1 MPISYRREME
11 KKAEARSSM
20 ISELLASNDKKRR
33 DDEVLRS
40 IRDVSSPASLFME
53 LAVQASE
60 LSSAAMRMASHY
72 AGCRSKFTDEREV
85 YKVQELLYNVVEEYT
100 DVQMVSRC
108 IGLKEHEQ
116 LWDLKLSE
124 WCKTEGAGDAGEEGR
139 RHQDGT

>member
-1 MPISYRREME
+1 MPISYREE
-11 KKAEARSSM
+11 HFKRSQAKTSM
-20 ISELLASNDKKRR
+20 TSELIALNEKKRR
-33 DDEVLRS
+33 DDKVLRS

-85 YKVQELLYNVVEEYT
+85 YKVQELLYNVIEEYT

-116 LWDLKLSE
+116 LLSQKLSE
-124 WCKTEGAGDAGEEGR
+124 WCESEGVEDVSEEGR
-139 RHQDGT
+139 HHQDGA

>member
-1 MPISYRREME
+1 MPVSYREEHFKKLQKKTSATSELVALNE
-11 KKAEARSSM
+11 KK
-20 ISELLASNDKKRR
+20 KR

-40 IRDVSSPASLFME
+40 IRDVSSTASLFME

-60 LSSAAMRMASHY
+60 LSSAAMGVASHY

-85 YKVQELLYNVVEEYT
+85 HKVQELLYNVIEEYT

-124 WCKTEGAGDAGEEGR
+124 WCEAEGVGDAGEEGR
-139 RHQDGT
+139 HHQDGA

>member
-20 ISELLASNDKKRR
+20 ISELLASNKKKTR
-33 DDEVLRS
+33 DDEVLKS

-72 AGCRSKFTDEREV
+72 AGCRSKFTDEKEV

-124 WCKTEGAGDAGEEGR
+124 WCKMEGAGDAGEEGR
-139 RHQDGT
+139 HHQDGA

>member
-11 KKAEARSSM
+11 KRVEARSSTVQ
-20 ISELLASNDKKRR
+20 ELLASNEKKRA
-33 DDEVLRS
+33 DDKVLKS

-72 AGCRSKFTDEREV
+72 AGCRSKFPDEREV
-85 YKVQELLYNVVEEYT
+85 YKVQELLYNVIEEYS

-108 IGLKEHEQ
+108 IGLKEQEQ
-116 LWDLKLSE
+116 LSDLKLSE
-124 WCKTEGAGDAGEEGR
+124 WCKSEGVEDACEQG
-139 RHQDGT
+139 

>member
-11 KKAEARSSM
+11 KKAEARSSIM
-20 ISELLASNDKKRR
+20 SELLASNEKKRA
-33 DDEVLRS
+33 DDKVLRS

-85 YKVQELLYNVVEEYT
+85 YKVQELLYNVIEEYT

-116 LWDLKLSE
+116 LWDQKLSE
-124 WCKTEGAGDAGEEGR
+124 WCESEGVGDAGEEGR
-139 RHQDGT
+139 HHQDGA

>member
-1 MPISYRREME
+1 MPVSYRREHA
-11 KKAEARSSM
+11 KKMQERSSTVQEM
-20 ISELLASNDKKRR
+20 LASNEKKRYE
-33 DDEVLRS
+33 DKVLRS

-60 LSSAAMRMASHY
+60 LSSAAMKMASHY
-72 AGCRSKFTDEREV
+72 AGCRSKFPDEIEV

-116 LWDLKLSE
+116 LFNQKLSE
-124 WCKTEGAGDAGEEGR
+124 WCKSEGVADVRE
-139 RHQDGT
+139 

>member
-1 MPISYRREME
+1 MPISYREEHFKRLQAKTSMMSELIALNE
-11 KKAEARSSM
+11 KKRAD
-20 ISELLASNDKKRR
+20 DK
-33 DDEVLRS
+33 VLRS

-60 LSSAAMRMASHY
+60 LSNAAMKMASHY
-72 AGCRSKFTDEREV
+72 AGCRSKFPDGIEV
-85 YKVQELLYNVVEEYT
+85 YKVQELLCNVVEEYT

-124 WCKTEGAGDAGEEGR
+124 WCKSEGVGDAGEEGR
-139 RHQDGT
+139 HHQDGA

>member
-40 IRDVSSPASLFME
+40 IRDVSSSASLFME

-60 LSSAAMRMASHY
+60 LSSAAMKMASHY

-85 YKVQELLYNVVEEYT
+85 YKVQELLYNVIEEYT

-116 LWDLKLSE
+116 LWDVKLSE

-139 RHQDGT
+139 HHQDGA

>member
-11 KKAEARSSM
+11 KKAEARSSIM
-20 ISELLASNDKKRR
+20 PELLASNEKKRV
-33 DDEVLRS
+33 DDKVLRS

-85 YKVQELLYNVVEEYT
+85 YKVQELLYNVIEEYT

-139 RHQDGT
+139 HHQDGA

>member
-20 ISELLASNDKKRR
+20 MSELLASNKKKMR

-72 AGCRSKFTDEREV
+72 AGCRSKFTDEKEV

-124 WCKTEGAGDAGEEGR
+124 WCKMEGAGDAGE
-139 RHQDGT
+139 

>member
-72 AGCRSKFTDEREV
+72 AGCRSKFTDEKEV

-108 IGLKEHEQ
+108 IGLKEHEP

-124 WCKTEGAGDAGEEGR
+124 WCKTEGAGDAGGEGR
-139 RHQDGT
+139 HHQDGA

>member
-20 ISELLASNDKKRR
+20 ISELLASNDKKKR

-40 IRDVSSPASLFME
+40 IRDVSSATSLFME

-72 AGCRSKFTDEREV
+72 AGCMSKFTDEREV

-116 LWDLKLSE
+116 LWDVKLSE
-124 WCKTEGAGDAGEEGR
+124 WCKTEGVGDAGEEGR
-139 RHQDGT
+139 HHQDGA